1 MLAVIESNPYLLKF
15 VSMTLAVVIVGFF
28 LKMLKQTHVIVYIIT
43 GVVVGPHVLGV
54 FTDAE
59 LITSLG
65 SLGLILL
72 LFFIGMEISLQKL
85 VANWKISV
93 IGTILQVIFSVLA
106 VWLIGQYYDWS
117 MARILTLGFVVS
129 LSSTAV
135 IVKLLQDSGEIDHPV
150 GQNVL
155 GVLLVQDVLI
165 VPMLICMSYLSGTE
179 TSVSEIALQLVGG
192 VLLIGFVLFLFYK
205 KEIRLPFHKTLKSD
219 HELQVFFAFGLCFGF
234 STISGFF
241 GLSTA
246 LGAFIAGIFVATSK
260 STNWFHKSL
269 YSFKVLFV
277 ALFFISIGML
287 IDIHFL
293 WEHLVV
299 IGALVIVVFI
309 SNNLINALIMRGF
322 KMSWKDSLYA
332 GALLSQIGE
341 FSFVLGQLAYSN
353 EIITNFGYQTIVA
366 VISLTLLLSPFWIG
380 LTKRFTSTAEVSSTA
395 TRHASK
401 E

>member
-1 MLAVIESNPYLLKF
+1 M
-15 VSMTLAVVIVGFF
+15 
-28 LKMLKQTHVIVYIIT
+28 KMLKQTHVIVYIIT

-65 SLGLILL
+65 SLGLVLL

-93 IGTILQVIFSVLA
+93 IGTVLQVIFSVLA
-106 VWLIGQYYDWS
+106 VWFIGQYYDWS

-179 TSVSEIALQLVGG
+179 TSVSEIILQLIGG

-205 KEIRLPFHKTLKSD
+205 KEIRLPFHKTLKND

-234 STISGFF
+234 SAISGFF

-269 YSFKVLFV
+269 YSFKVIFV

-299 IGALVIVVFI
+299 IGALVIVIFI

-353 EIITNFGYQTIVA
+353 EIITDFGYQTIVA

-380 LTKRFTSTAEVSSTA
+380 LTKRFTGTAEESSTV
-395 TRHASK
+395 TPHASK